1 MKQKAP
7 LSSAC
12 LYCIEERSRGLSS
25 SPGRRDLQPTL
36 SCLAE
41 AGQNLGQNAKG
52 TTDAGGHSLCAGP
65 FLGHM
70 EEIKKPGLVLYT
82 IG

>member
-7 LSSAC
+7 PSSAC

-52 TTDAGGHSLCAGP
+52 TTDAGGP